1 MSKVSH
7 QAKVFNM
14 LKNANGPVPVEQLLS
29 IEGLLP
35 YKLSAYVLYAKIDFG
50 AVIRAVRDG
59 RRVVA
64 YELVSSGS
72 APAPAPAAVAPKT
85 RRSKPIPKPLV
96 VETEELIVED
106 DPIVEP
112 APAKMIASASD
123 VYDILDEIDS
133 DVESFEDRSYAQ
145 SYLSMR

>member
-72 APAPAPAAVAPKT
+72 TPAPAAVAPKT
-85 RRSKPIPKPLV
+85 RKSKPATKPLV